1 MSETGKFTEDILTAA
16 KEKAQIIINE
26 AEIETQRALN
36 EAKAHSAREAEDLL
50 SSTRAEA
57 EGVRR
62 RRISEVR
69 HRLKLQEQLE
79 KSKILAD
86 VLEQTRTRV
95 KDIVKEQNRYFVYL
109 TSLVT
114 SGVREIGLDSVVVH
128 LNSSDLKRIDIA
140 RLEREIA
147 KSLEKPIKI
156 EFSKEPMQASGGAI
170 VSSKDGRTR
179 IVNTLDQRI
188 EALEPRLL
196 VEAGKILFGE

>member
-1 MSETGKFTEDILTAA
+1 MSETRKFTEDILTTA
-16 KEKAQIIINE
+16 KEKTQTIISE
-26 AEIETQRALN
+26 AEIETQRALD

-50 SSTRAEA
+50 SNARAEA
-57 EGVRR
+57 EGVKR

-79 KSKILAD
+79 KSKILTDA
-86 VLEQTRTRV
+86 LEQTKTRV
-95 KDIVKEQNRYFVYL
+95 RDIVKDQNGYLAYL

-114 SGVREIGLDSVVVH
+114 SGAREIGLDAVVVH
-128 LNSSDLKRIDIA
+128 LNSSDLKRIDIVKF
-140 RLEREIA
+140 EREIA
-147 KSLEKPIKI
+147 KSLEKSIKI
-156 EFSKEPMQASGGAI
+156 EFSKEPIEALGGAI

-196 VEAGKILFGE
+196 IEAGKILFGE